1 MELNPR
7 TMCENCLRRQFTYGN
22 GPILPPPRHIQR
34 LPTCA
39 LSPVS
44 QRLRW
49 ITSHRRR
56 LLLSEYGD
64 WPVDIEEESGG
75 GESTTN
81 AASSSNPDVLVIV
94 GIVLGTL
101 GTLVT
106 IIAACVP
113 FENSE
118 VQPLILGIGPSFI
131 GIGVLFCAL
140 RLLYCRNLLNT
151 SCCRWLKE
159 LRPLKNAIGP
169 SDDLLINWSNYRPS
183 GWMTDDPFVA
193 RSGAQSATTLKS
205 CLRKSKSEKETDSNV
220 ETTNNNV
227 PNTSE
232 IQKEEGTSVPE
243 T

>member
-1 MELNPR
+1 MELNPS
-7 TMCENCLRRQFTYGN
+7 TMCEYCLRRQFTYGN
-22 GPILPPPRHIQR
+22 ARIIPPPRHIQR

-64 WPVDIEEESGG
+64 WPVDIEEESG
-75 GESTTN
+75 STTN
-81 AASSSNPDVLVIV
+81 STSPNSNPDVLVIV
-94 GIVLGTL
+94 GIVLSTL
-101 GTLVT
+101 GTFVT

-159 LRPLKNAIGP
+159 FRPLKNAIGP
-169 SDDLLINWSNYRPS
+169 SDDLLINWSNYRPT
-183 GWMTDDPFVA
+183 GWMNEDPFVT
-193 RSGAQSATTLKS
+193 RSVAQSATTLKS
-205 CLRKSKSEKETDSNV
+205 CLRKPKNEKETESNTM
-220 ETTNNNV
+220 TTNNNV
-227 PNTSE
+227 PIAATDVH
-232 IQKEEGTSVPE
+232 KEEETSIPE